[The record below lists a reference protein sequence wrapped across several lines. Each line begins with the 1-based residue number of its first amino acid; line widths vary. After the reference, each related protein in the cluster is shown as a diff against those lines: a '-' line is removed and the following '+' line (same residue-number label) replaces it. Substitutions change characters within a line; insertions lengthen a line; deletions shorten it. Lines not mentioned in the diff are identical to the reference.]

1 MLDRA
6 TTLTLIEASISKP
19 WHDSMEP
26 LLEFVKVMG
35 GQEGSFALPSKDA
48 AEEFANLS
56 FILQATEESPMK
68 VIRALKA
75 IDETAS
81 AEKMVLATF
90 KALPQGTKLIE
101 LARDFASKK
110 LKAVHSLQEID
121 AVQVDCAAH
130 LEVLKNGI
138 DEDGSFNE
146 STDLNHA
153 VDEVARLAD
162 ALAAVKSKEPWLC
175 CAITIVIRIII
186 MQHASLL
193 YIKLLHC
200 HESLSFMSFS
210 KYSITTIINHHQSLT
225 IMNHESS

>member
-1 MLDRA
+1 
-6 TTLTLIEASISKP
+6 
-19 WHDSMEP
+19 MEP
-26 LLEFVKVMG
+26 LLEFVKVMA
-35 GQEGSFALPSKDA
+35 GQEDDFALPSKGA

-56 FILQATEESPMK
+56 SILQATEESPMK

-101 LARDFASKK
+101 LARDFATKK

-121 AVQVDCAAH
+121 SVQVDCAAH

-138 DEDGSFNE
+138 DKNGNCNK

-153 VDEVARLAD
+153 VDEAARLAD
-162 ALAAVKSKEPWLC
+162 ALAAVKSKESWLC
-175 CAITIVIRIII
+175 PSESMLIVLRW
-186 MQHASLL
+186 
-193 YIKLLHC
+193 
-200 HESLSFMSFS
+200 
-210 KYSITTIINHHQSLT
+210 
-225 IMNHESS
+225 

>member
-56 FILQATEESPMK
+56 YILQATEESPMK

-101 LARDFASKK
+101 LARDFASCSRLSIPFRK
-110 LKAVHSLQEID
+110 LMLSRLIVLLTWRCLRTASTKMAV
-121 AVQVDCAAH
+121 
-130 LEVLKNGI
+130 
-138 DEDGSFNE
+138 
-146 STDLNHA
+146 STNQ
-153 VDEVARLAD
+153 
-162 ALAAVKSKEPWLC
+162 
-175 CAITIVIRIII
+175 RI
-186 MQHASLL
+186 
-193 YIKLLHC
+193 
-200 HESLSFMSFS
+200 
-210 KYSITTIINHHQSLT
+210 
-225 IMNHESS
+225 